1 MRRAEIDTI
10 PLAGDVAF
18 RERAVEPGATA
29 LLVID
34 MQNGGYNEEKVRDHP
49 ERAYFHARIAQAVIP
64 NCRRLIAA
72 CRSAGIEVMYTVIE
86 CLTLDGRDRGLDY
99 KISGLFAAKGSWEAQ
114 VIDEL
119 APLDN
124 EIVIPKTSSSLFN
137 STSFEYVLRNLGI
150 EYLLV
155 TGIVTDQCVETTVR
169 DGCDRGFLMTV
180 VEDACAA
187 YSERRHEESLI
198 GMKGYCRRRTTGEI
212 LDEIDAA
219 GR

>member
-1 MRRAEIDTI
+1 M
-10 PLAGDVAF
+10 
-18 RERAVEPGATA
+18 
-29 LLVID
+29 
-34 MQNGGYNEEKVRDHP
+34 
-49 ERAYFHARIAQAVIP
+49 
-64 NCRRLIAA
+64 
-72 CRSAGIEVMYTVIE
+72 
-86 CLTLDGRDRGLDY
+86 
-99 KISGLFAAKGSWEAQ
+99 
-114 VIDEL
+114 
-119 APLDN
+119 
-124 EIVIPKTSSSLFN
+124 
-137 STSFEYVLRNLGI
+137 LRNLGI

-198 GMKGYCRRRTTGEI
+198 GMKGYCRRRTSGEI